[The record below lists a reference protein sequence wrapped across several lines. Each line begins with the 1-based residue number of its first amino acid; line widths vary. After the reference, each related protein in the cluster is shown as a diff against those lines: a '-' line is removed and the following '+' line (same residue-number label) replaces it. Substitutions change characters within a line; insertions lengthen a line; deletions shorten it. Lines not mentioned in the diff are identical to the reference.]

1 MVLSPPTALWV
12 VPVADLGG
20 VARHVL
26 DVARVGVPGW
36 RVVVACPE
44 GPLADA
50 LRALGA
56 PVLTGALGPTAGTA
70 RSVRTLRRAVRTLRP
85 AVVHS
90 HLAHADLTAAL
101 ATAGLPLRLVSTEH
115 GIAADDL
122 VYHGTAWR
130 SRLKVALHTARLRR
144 ADAVIAVSQAT
155 AETLRAKWHPG
166 RGTAVHVVPNGV
178 DPLPAAPPRAP
189 GLHVC
194 SVARLA
200 PEKRLD
206 DLLRAFAVL
215 HARRPEARLT
225 LAGTGPE
232 EAALR
237 ALVADLG
244 LTGVVGLPGHVD
256 APALLAQA
264 DVLVQLSVWENCSY
278 SLLDA
283 LVHGVGAV
291 ATPVGGNPE
300 ILPADALV
308 EASDAERVAD
318 AVERQALDPA
328 TRPTLPAGWPTRADM
343 TAGIAGVYDSV
354 TGNLR

>member
-56 PVLTGALGPTAGTA
+56 PVLTGALGPTARTA

-122 VYHGTAWR
+122 VYHG
-130 SRLKVALHTARLRR
+130 SRARATVKAAAHRARLTRF
-144 ADAVIAVSQAT
+144 DALIAVSQAT
-155 AETLRAKWHPG
+155 AEAMRAKWYLRRPI
-166 RGTAVHVVPNGV
+166 VVLPNGV
-178 DPLPAAPPRAP
+178 DAPATPPARTP
-189 GLHVC
+189 GLRVA
-194 SVARLA
+194 SIARLA
-200 PEKRLD
+200 PEKRLEALLD
-206 DLLRAFAVL
+206 AFALLRAD
-215 HARRPEARLT
+215 HPEATLT
-225 LAGTGPE
+225 VAGTGPLL
-232 EAALR
+232 AALQ
-237 ALVADLG
+237 AQAGALG
-244 LTGVVGLPGHVD
+244 LGDAVTFPGHVD
-256 APALLAQA
+256 AAALLART
-264 DVLVQLSVWENCSY
+264 DVLAQLSVWENCSY

-283 LVHGVGAV
+283 VAAGRGVV

-300 ILPADALV
+300 LLPARCLVDADRP
-308 EASDAERVAD
+308 ADVARAL
-318 AVERQALDPA
+318 AVQCLDPDA
-328 TRPTLPAGWPTRADM
+328 RPALPGGWPTVATM
-343 TAGIAGVYDSV
+343 TAGIARVYGGG
-354 TGNLR
+354 TP